1 MAKIL
6 ALWATPRSTSTAFEW
21 MMRQRGDF
29 ICHHEPFNELFYY
42 GEDRR
47 SQRDANVAA
56 KPGFSFPNAWASLQA
71 QAERNAVFI
80 KDFAYSVD
88 HMADDDF
95 LGAFNHSFLVRDP
108 RKVIAGLAHHW
119 PDFKIEE
126 LGFST
131 LRKMFDRVSDRLGE
145 APPVMSSEDL
155 VTRPQETIE
164 AYCKAVGIAFLPEA
178 LSWDAGERSEVA
190 WYGEGTG
197 PWHDTLRQSTGIK
210 PPKTKYPPI
219 EDSPRLMEIYEE
231 CLPDYEAILA
241 HRLSISPAAVA

>member
-1 MAKIL
+1 MSKIL

-29 ICHHEPFNELFYY
+29 ACHHEPFNELYYY

-47 SQRDANVAA
+47 SQRDADVAA

-71 QAERNAVFI
+71 QAKRENVFL

-88 HMADDDF
+88 HMADDAF
-95 LGAFNHSFLVRDP
+95 LDAFTHSFLVRDP

-119 PDFKIEE
+119 PDFTPTE

-131 LRKMFDRVSDRLGE
+131 LRQLFDRVSDNLGK
-145 APPVMSSEDL
+145 APPVMASEDL
-155 VTRPQETIE
+155 VSQPDVTIQ
-164 AYCKAVGIAFLPEA
+164 AYCSAVGIEFKPDA
-178 LSWDAGERSEVA
+178 LRWEAGERKEVA

-197 PWHDTLRQSTGIK
+197 PWHDNLRQSTGIK
-210 PPKTKYPPI
+210 PPKTKYPPLE
-219 EDSPRLMEIYEE
+219 EDARLMKIYEE
-231 CLPDYEAILA
+231 CLPDYEAIQV
-241 HRLSISPAAVA
+241 HRLAIAPALAE